1 MFLECGRGGG
11 GLALRL
17 CTESMAPAP
26 KDKFV
31 SFPLPEMNDAMD
43 ASKAASSV
51 LITVSLGRTLTSI
64 EGTCVMGLIDSYRR
78 TMELTEIEERLLA

>member
-1 MFLECGRGGG
+1 MTTYQSSLQKKYQEALEGD

-17 CTESMAPAP
+17 CIERIASAP
-26 KDKFV
+26 KDKSV

-51 LITVSLGRTLTSI
+51 LTAVS
-64 EGTCVMGLIDSYRR
+64 EG
-78 TMELTEIEERLLA
+78 ELTPIENGA